1 MTEPEFDYACLPGS
15 LKFFVRSISIDG
27 PKVLH

>member
-1 MTEPEFDYACLPGS
+1 MTEPEFNYAYLPGS
-15 LKFFVRSISIDG
+15 LKFVVPIISIDG